1 MMKDFEQL
9 FDGWVAGTLTKEE
22 AVVFLEELGR
32 SENDFSGKTDQLLQ
46 DVFISSKGNDV
57 LRERLFRSISE
68 RKALQEKPVRRLWK
82 FPLKWAA
89 AAVLILVAGAAAWWL
104 NAGKEKEKDPVVLV
118 DNNIRPVP
126 GGDKA
131 ILTLSNGEKIL
142 LDSSVTGQLAEQ
154 QGALVIKAGDGQIIY
169 QTQGQKE
176 STAAK
181 IAWNTLSTPRGG
193 QYRLNLPDGTQ
204 VWLNAASSITYP
216 TRFTEKERTVS
227 ITGEAYFEVAKQ
239 SSANGKTPF
248 RVKVAGLTG
257 KEKEMDITV
266 LGTHFNVN
274 AYADEPVARA
284 TLLEGSIKLKKGEEQ
299 FLLHPG
305 QQAQLENDGAFRI
318 SADIN
323 AEEVLA
329 WKNGF
334 FYFHR
339 TGLQTVMRQIARWYD
354 VEIVYQAGV
363 PDMKFGG
370 EIPRNANLEQVL
382 RILQESKLRFM
393 VDGKKIIVIP

>member
-1 MMKDFEQL
+1 M
-9 FDGWVAGTLTKEE
+9 AGTLSKEE
-22 AVVFLEELGR
+22 AAVFLDELER
-32 SENDFSGKTDQLLQ
+32 PDHDFPGKIDQLLQ
-46 DVFISSKGNDV
+46 NPSVSGMGNDA
-57 LRERLFRSISE
+57 LKERLFNRITE
-68 RKALQEKPVRRLWK
+68 RKALQQTPVRKLRRL
-82 FPLKWAA
+82 PLKWAA
-89 AAVLILVAGAAAWWL
+89 AAVLILVAGALAWWMS
-104 NAGKEKEKDPVVLV
+104 ASREKEKDPVVLV
-118 DNNIRPVP
+118 DNNNRPVP

-142 LDSSVTGQLAEQ
+142 LDSSATGQLAEQ
-154 QGALVIKAGDGQIIY
+154 QGALVIKSGDGQIIY

-176 STAAK
+176 SATAK

-216 TRFTEKERTVS
+216 TRFTEKERTVT

-284 TLLEGSIKLKKGEEQ
+284 TLLEGSIKLKKGQEQ

-334 FYFHR
+334 FYFQR

-370 EIPRNANLEQVL
+370 EIPRSANLEQVL
-382 RILQESKLRFM
+382 RILQESKLRFI